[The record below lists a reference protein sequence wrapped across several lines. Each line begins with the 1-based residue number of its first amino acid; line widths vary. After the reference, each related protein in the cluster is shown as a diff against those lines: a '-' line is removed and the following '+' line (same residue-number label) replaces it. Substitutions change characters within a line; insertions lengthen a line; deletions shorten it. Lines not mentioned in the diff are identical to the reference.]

1 MPIHPL
7 IDVQFTIIKSNFSCK
22 IIVYCKGNIGSRAG
36 AKRGHSRAVP
46 PPKPVTVPPTFHPLP
61 SLLNLVDFECESET
75 DKTAHTI
82 KRLQALAASASARD
96 HRLQEERFRQK
107 ADANSGLEPQK
118 HCGTRFST
126 YATGIA

>member
-1 MPIHPL
+1 MYSTQLLSPIFHEKL
-7 IDVQFTIIKSNFSCK
+7 LCTVREILECQEGAF
-22 IIVYCKGNIGSRAG
+22 AG
-36 AKRGHSRAVP
+36 RG
-46 PPKPVTVPPTFHPLP
+46 
-61 SLLNLVDFECESET
+61 ET
-75 DKTAHTI
+75 DKTAHTR
-82 KRLQALAASASARD
+82 KQLDALAASATACD